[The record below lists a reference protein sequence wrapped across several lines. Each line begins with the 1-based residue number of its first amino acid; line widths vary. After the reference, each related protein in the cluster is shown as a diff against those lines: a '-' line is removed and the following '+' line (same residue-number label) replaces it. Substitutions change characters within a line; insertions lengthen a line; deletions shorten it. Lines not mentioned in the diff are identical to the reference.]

1 MFDKSVLQQIDN
13 LTLEQLERLYH
24 SLSEYDEEPVGIQEF
39 LESPDYLG
47 GYFQN
52 SLYPYWKEVLKEI
65 YPSPYF
71 SPYWCISLRGAIGQ
85 GKSTVACAGIAYDL
99 YLLLCMSRPQ
109 KHAGL
114 IEQTK
119 IVFAI
124 FNVTLSLATDV
135 IWDTLS
141 QMFISSPYFSRFV
154 DPMGMGHKKKK
165 RRDETLF
172 PKRID
177 FFMGSRIGHTLG
189 KAVYTAILS
198 EANFE
203 VMEGQVYKNFNSLLR
218 RMGSRFM
225 KKGGG
230 TIGKIWVDSSESDKF
245 STVNKIID
253 QYKTDPGVLV
263 VQNSLWN
270 VAAHRYN
277 KERFWVYAGSDT
289 RPPEVMT
296 PDSDLLI
303 VDPDNCIQVP
313 EEHRRDFVA
322 DIHSALRDLAGR
334 STGSSYRLF
343 RLKDKLLK
351 AFRVTPLFPDEI
363 RVDFDDDTDQVINYA
378 LAPNYFK
385 NVPYKNSP
393 RYIHIDIGISQD
405 RLGIAASY
413 IRGMIERKIRD
424 PHTFEEI
431 TQVVPDVVTE
441 WAFGVV
447 PTPGKQIPLWKI
459 RGFVQWLTKQGYIIG
474 GITCDGY
481 QSTDMLQQFTHM
493 GYQNIEVLSVDKT
506 SAPYFQFRS
515 ATYEGRLSLPVN
527 ELLKK
532 ECENLEVSPDGKKV
546 DHPKQN
552 LDNTPGSKDVADAAC
567 GSYNFALANKDKFN
581 IMSVLDDKSQEVSQV
596 ASMFWGDRFGSDDH
610 DDGDFG

>member
-1 MFDKSVLQQIDN
+1 MIDKSILQKVDN
-13 LTLEQLERLYH
+13 LTLDQLERLYH
-24 SLSEYDEEPVGIQEF
+24 SLSEYDEEPVGIEEF

-47 GYFQN
+47 PYFQN

-65 YPSPYF
+65 YPSPYY

-99 YLLLCMSRPQ
+99 YLLLCMSKPQ

-114 IEQTK
+114 IEHTK
-119 IVFAI
+119 IIFAI

-141 QMFISSPYFSRFV
+141 QMFISSPYFSRFI
-154 DPMGMGHKKKK
+154 DPMGIGVKRNK

-203 VMEGQVYKNFNSLLR
+203 VMEGQVYNNFNSILR

-225 KKGGG
+225 KRGGG

-253 QYKTDPGVLV
+253 RYKDDPGVLV
-263 VQNSLWN
+263 VQNALWK
-270 VAAHRYN
+270 VAAHRYGTA
-277 KERFWVYAGSDT
+277 RFWVYTGSDT
-289 RPPEVMT
+289 RPPEILE
-296 PDSDLLI
+296 PGANLLTD
-303 VDPDNCIQVP
+303 DPDNCIEVP

-334 STGSSYRLF
+334 STGTSYRLF
-343 RLKDKLLK
+343 RLRDKLHK
-351 AFRVTPLFPDEI
+351 ALRVTPLFPDVV
-363 RVDFDDDTDQVINYA
+363 RLDFDDDTDQISRYA
-378 LAPNYFK
+378 AAPNYFK
-385 NVPYKNSP
+385 NCPYKSSP
-393 RYIHIDIGISQD
+393 RYIHIDIGLTND
-405 RLGIAASY
+405 KLGIAASY
-413 IRGMIERKIRD
+413 IRGITERKIRD
-424 PHTFEEI
+424 IHTFEEV
-431 TQVVPDVVTE
+431 TQMVPDVVTE
-441 WAFGVV
+441 WAFGVE
-447 PTPGKQIPLWKI
+447 PTPGKQVPLFKI

-474 GITCDGY
+474 GITCDGF
-481 QSTDMLQQFTHM
+481 QSADMLQNFMHM
-493 GYQNIEVLSVDKT
+493 GYQNVEVLSVDKT
-506 SAPYFQFRS
+506 SVPYLQFRS
-515 ATYEGRLSLPVN
+515 AVYEGRISLPIN

-532 ECENLEVSPDGKKV
+532 ESENLEVSPDGKKV
-546 DHPKQN
+546 DHPKFN
-552 LDNTPGSKDVADAAC
+552 SDNTPGSKDIADAVC
-567 GSYNFALANKDKFN
+567 GSYNFALQNKDKFS
-581 IMSVLDDKSQEVSQV
+581 IMSIVEDQTPGKSEVVQ
-596 ASMFWGDRFGSDDH
+596 MFWGDRYDSDGMD
-610 DDGDFG
+610 